1 MRRTGQTNNTICCQY
16 FLIKRGFIFLYWNIH
31 NFHNTH
37 NPYYSLC
44 CPIYAPANLIALVKL
59 KTSLTQSIEK
69 IIISEQRE
77 GDTIFPKLTVTL
89 RWMKEVALQLDDLNI
104 IIVYVET
111 CINNICWKKGT
122 NSLILRRWRGMMDG
136 GEGWLSISWL
146 FLPTA
151 RKFTTGLSLSLSL
164 LYTGRSTPIHLLNS
178 LFSLKNHINR
188 FRWYIFTNQL
198 LYYTL
203 RSYNT

>member
-1 MRRTGQTNNTICCQY
+1 
-16 FLIKRGFIFLYWNIH
+16 
-31 NFHNTH
+31 
-37 NPYYSLC
+37 
-44 CPIYAPANLIALVKL
+44 
-59 KTSLTQSIEK
+59 
-69 IIISEQRE
+69 
-77 GDTIFPKLTVTL
+77 
-89 RWMKEVALQLDDLNI
+89 MKEVALQLGDLNI

-122 NSLILRRWRGMMDG
+122 NSLILRRWRGMMEG

-178 LFSLKNHINR
+178 LFSLKNHIHR
-188 FRWYIFTNQL
+188 FRCLDHIYLQNSYCVTHWEVTIHNNLHLLDNVLNRRWCGSNQVTGPSYIA
-198 LYYTL
+198 
-203 RSYNT
+203 